1 MASNRNIVITL
12 TSRLYADEI
21 SALQEMVGAVICL
34 QHYHQ
39 VQDVASIGLGH
50 IIRPEGPVDWIAA
63 FHYLRRCTFGILHEI
78 NPDSISI
85 IRVDPGEN
93 YQIKNTS
100 KPYVMWDEHDDLAI
114 IPPIFGV
121 QQCTI
126 KLDSNNVNL
135 VFPSVV
141 PAGLAQMG
149 IQKILMYNLYSNLL
163 AAERNHDNVNALE
176 HYTRNISY
184 MGRTYNLD
192 AMAQHQDG
200 AMAVLDD
207 VAMCTAVLA
216 AIVPEVCN
224 RVAMATI
231 REGQHPLVEVF
242 ADNVPMLQRG
252 QELNVEQDIML
263 MGLFMA
269 YTHKLGSIFNL
280 STRLCLGAYSH
291 ETKIGTCWL

>member
-1 MASNRNIVITL
+1 
-12 TSRLYADEI
+12 
-21 SALQEMVGAVICL
+21 
-34 QHYHQ
+34 
-39 VQDVASIGLGH
+39 
-50 IIRPEGPVDWIAA
+50 
-63 FHYLRRCTFGILHEI
+63 
-78 NPDSISI
+78 
-85 IRVDPGEN
+85 
-93 YQIKNTS
+93 
-100 KPYVMWDEHDDLAI
+100 
-114 IPPIFGV
+114 
-121 QQCTI
+121 
-126 KLDSNNVNL
+126 
-135 VFPSVV
+135 
-141 PAGLAQMG
+141 
-149 IQKILMYNLYSNLL
+149 
-163 AAERNHDNVNALE
+163 
-176 HYTRNISY
+176 
-184 MGRTYNLD
+184 
-192 AMAQHQDG
+192 MAQHQDG